1 VTGRARARA
10 APAVLAAS
18 PAGAGAG
25 GGAVVQSPLLVRRGR
40 LWPLVIVSLALH
52 VTAVAG
58 AVLLHTPSARIDL
71 AQKPIAARLVRLGEK
86 RPEHYLPRKEAPP
99 PEPAPAAAPQ
109 PAPAAA
115 PRPAAPAAPAPRA
128 PAPPPAPRPSSAAG
142 GAGDAL
148 TSALSRVRRDKALSD
163 PVYGDPGGD
172 PMGDSS
178 EGEGDQ
184 YLALV
189 VRALR
194 ESYILPSTLSEA
206 DRARLQATVVLYLDQ
221 NGGLIRYA
229 FEARSGNDAF
239 DGALE
244 RAIRAARL
252 PPPPTDLRDRYR
264 REGIG
269 VVYRPQ

>member
-1 VTGRARARA
+1 VSSRVRARA

-25 GGAVVQSPLLVRRGR
+25 LGTVVQSPLLVRRGR
-40 LWPLVIVSLALH
+40 LWPLVLVSLVLH
-52 VTAVAG
+52 TAVVVA
-58 AVLLHTPSARIDL
+58 AALLHTPSARIDL
-71 AQKPIAARLVRLGEK
+71 AQKPISAKLVRLGEK
-86 RPEHYLPRKEAPP
+86 RPERYLPRKEAPP
-99 PEPAPAAAPQ
+99 PEPAPAAAAQ
-109 PAPAAA
+109 PVPAAA
-115 PRPAAPAAPAPRA
+115 PRPSPPAAPAPRA
-128 PAPPPAPRPSSAAG
+128 PAAAPRPTSGAG

-148 TSALSRVRRDKALSD
+148 ASALSRVRRDKALAE
-163 PVYGDPGGD
+163 PVYGDPNGD

-206 DRARLQATVVLYLDQ
+206 DRARLQATVVLYLDP

-229 FEARSGNDAF
+229 FETRSGNDAF
-239 DGALE
+239 DAALE

-252 PPPPTDLRDRYR
+252 PPPPADLRERYR